1 MIRVKFISICRGGSR
16 RSSTSPS
23 YSPPLPAG
31 GETERMEI
39 PPGRGRRH
47 GTDFPRPRV
56 SLLASFRGRPCAC
69 TAGRGARDWLTDGW
83 GNGRSDYWTRGSST
97 SKLRRIDRINLP
109 PRRNI
114 KAKGGGGGCLDGG
127 GSNDSA

>member
-16 RSSTSPS
+16 RSSTSSTP
-23 YSPPLPAG
+23 SPPRRGERRNGWKFPPDAAVATGPIFLGRACPSSPRFAAG
-31 GETERMEI
+31 
-39 PPGRGRRH
+39 
-47 GTDFPRPRV
+47 
-56 SLLASFRGRPCAC
+56 PCAC